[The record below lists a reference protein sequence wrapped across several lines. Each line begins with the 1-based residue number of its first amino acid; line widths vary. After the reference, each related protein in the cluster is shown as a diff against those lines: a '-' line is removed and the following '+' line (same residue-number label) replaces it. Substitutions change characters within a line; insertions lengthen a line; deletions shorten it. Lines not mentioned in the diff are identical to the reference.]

1 MSKRLALVPLI
12 DGKELFFDTSDEAEV
27 NANYENPPVNS
38 SSIVIAPPEITDN
51 IMLPNNAGWK
61 PDGSSLPIILPQNV
75 IERLLKLE
83 KLPASASAE
92 LNLSALKIF
101 VTI

>member
-1 MSKRLALVPLI
+1 
-12 DGKELFFDTSDEAEV
+12 
-27 NANYENPPVNS
+27 
-38 SSIVIAPPEITDN
+38 
-51 IMLPNNAGWK
+51 MLPNNAGWK